1 MASKEAEKKE
11 KQEALANLYE
21 EYYDKIAR
29 YIFAKLGDQTQA
41 EDLASE
47 VFLKALRSLD
57 SYEERGIK
65 MESWLFRIAHNLIV
79 DHLRKAT
86 KHRTIT
92 IDTVEIESEEDPVKI
107 AETNIEFEK
116 VSQAMKKLTKE
127 QREVLELRFFGGL
140 TSKETGNVLKK
151 SDGAIRHMQHAAVEK
166 LRTLLVADH
175 QANEV

>member
-1 MASKEAEKKE
+1 MTSKEAEKKE

-29 YIFAKLGDQTQA
+29 YIFTKLGDQTQA

-47 VFLKALRSLD
+47 VFLKALRSLG

-79 DHLRKAT
+79 DHFRKAT
-86 KHRTIT
+86 KHRTIP

-116 VSQAMKKLTKE
+116 VSQAMKKLGKE

-151 SDGAIRHMQHAAVEK
+151 NDGAIRQMQHAAVEK
-166 LRTLLVADH
+166 LRALLVADH

>member
-1 MASKEAEKKE
+1 MASKEAGKKE

-29 YIFAKLGDQTQA
+29 YIFAKLGDRTQA
-41 EDLASE
+41 EDLSSE

-57 SYEERGIK
+57 SYEERGIAMK
-65 MESWLFRIAHNLIV
+65 SWLFRIAHNLVV
-79 DHLRKAT
+79 DHFRKAA
-86 KHRTIT
+86 KHRTIP
-92 IDTVEIESEEDPVKI
+92 IDTVDIESEDDPVKT

-140 TSKETGNVLKK
+140 TSKETGNILKK
-151 SDGAIRHMQHAAVEK
+151 RDGAIRQMQHDAVEK

-175 QANEV
+175 QANGI